1 MLILPQPVGQ
11 VLVAA
16 AMKAPSLLA
25 VVLRGTSVFVLL
37 DLLERTVKQVC
48 NAWLLLNFEK

>member
-1 MLILPQPVGQ
+1 MLILPQPVGE

-16 AMKAPSLLA
+16 AMKVPSLLA

-37 DLLERTVKQVC
+37 DLLEKTVKQVC
-48 NAWLLLNFEK
+48 NGYC